1 MPLKLPVN
9 ETGISPGPDTYN
21 ILSTGNPQDFSEL
34 TTLASAI
41 SRTPIA
47 LINLI
52 DKQGTAFDTHIGSTI
67 LKSDFENSF
76 CVHTLIADEAITI
89 IEDATRDERFAAN
102 PFVTGP
108 EKIIF
113 YAGVPLINEAGFVL
127 GSLCVVDRKRKK
139 LSTEQI
145 VALQIVARQ
154 VVEKLEL
161 RKKAIVSEET
171 IIELRDTN
179 LFMQK
184 FTAMAAHDI
193 KNPLSSILASAQ
205 GLQMRLKNLA
215 DDGCEKLVTVNISS
229 AQRLIRLIDDML
241 EYSRKPALLLTKKE
255 TIDLNALLQII
266 ISLVHVPARFEI
278 RLPEG
283 SHSLHVSSVAVQQIF
298 INLLTNAIRY
308 NDKAHGLVEIRF
320 REAGENYEFEVSDN
334 GIGIAEAY
342 HEKIFR
348 NSFTL
353 KLADRYAQQGS
364 GIGLS
369 TVKELIKALNGK
381 IRVASVPGEGT
392 TFFVTISK

>member
-9 ETGISPGPDTYN
+9 ETGASPEQEAYN
-21 ILSTGNPQDFSEL
+21 ILVTGSQQDFSDL

-52 DKQGTAFDTHIGSTI
+52 DDHGTAFDTHIGSAIT
-67 LKSDFENSF
+67 KSDFENSF

-89 IEDATRDERFAAN
+89 IEDATRDERFAKN
-102 PFVTGP
+102 PFVTGQ

-113 YAGVPLINEAGFVL
+113 YAGVPLINEDGFVL
-127 GSLCVVDRKRKK
+127 GSLCVIDHKKKK
-139 LSTEQI
+139 LSPEQ
-145 VALQIVARQ
+145 VTALQIVARQ

-161 RKKAIVSEET
+161 RKKAIVSAET
-171 IIELRDTN
+171 IVELRDTN

-193 KNPLSSILASAQ
+193 KNPLSSILVSAQ
-205 GLQMRLKNLA
+205 ALQLRLKKLA
-215 DDGCEKLVTVNISS
+215 DEGCDKLVAVNISS
-229 AQRLIRLIDDML
+229 AQRLIGLIDDML
-241 EYSRKPALLLTKKE
+241 EYSKAPALLLAKKE
-255 TIDLNALLQII
+255 TVDLNSLLQII
-266 ISLVHVPARFEI
+266 ISLIHVPAGFEI
-278 RLPEG
+278 HLPEG
-283 SHSLHVSSVAVQQIF
+283 RHSLHVSSVAVQQIF

-308 NDKAHGLVEIRF
+308 NDKQRGLVQIRF
-320 REAGENYEFEVSDN
+320 REDKENYHFEVADN

-353 KLADRYAQQGS
+353 KLNDRYEQQGS

-381 IRVASVPGEGT
+381 IRVASIPGQGA
-392 TFFVTISK
+392 TFFIAISK